1 MNEITTMAMNSRKL
15 AEYCSKYGLKR
26 KVTSSRG
33 RYVILDK
40 NGELGVISCMP
51 SNNGKY
57 LAYKAGVQSG
67 EYFDT
72 HVACPAFHCF
82 ETALGHIT
90 R

>member
-1 MNEITTMAMNSRKL
+1 MNEITTMAMNNRKL

-57 LAYKAGVQSG
+57 LAYKAGVQSD

-72 HVACPAFHCF
+72 HVACPAFYSF
-82 ETALGHIT
+82 EMALGHIT

>member
-1 MNEITTMAMNSRKL
+1 MNVITTMAMNNRKL
-15 AEYCSKYGLKR
+15 TEYCSKYGLKR

-57 LAYKAGVQSG
+57 QAYKAGTHT
-67 EYFDT
+67 EEHFDS
-72 HVACPAFHCF
+72 HVACPAFYSF
-82 ETALGHIT
+82 EMALEHIT